1 MTIIYSPSNVQELLR
16 IDGKTLRKHATL
28 LEGHGY
34 QVKRNNRGHRTYFEK
49 DVIAFR
55 KLIEFSKQEG
65 MTMDRSAEAV
75 MTWITEEN
83 KTVTLTE
90 EVPLRTTNDVDNEQ
104 NTNTNELLDRIEH
117 LEQVN
122 LDLIKHLK
130 EKAVREAQLEEKI
143 NLILKYVERMEQ
155 LEKERSNMFVE
166 ETRKQIAVAEQRKWW
181 KWWKIE

>member
-1 MTIIYSPSNVQELLR
+1 MTIIYSPSNVQELLG
-16 IDGKTLRKHATL
+16 IDGNTLRKYATL

-34 QVKRNNRGHRTYFEK
+34 QVQRNNRGHRTYFEK
-49 DVIAFR
+49 DVLTFR
-55 KLIEFSKQEG
+55 KLIEFSMQEG
-65 MTMDRSAEAV
+65 MTMDHSAEAV
-75 MTWITEEN
+75 MTWISEEN
-83 KTVTLTE
+83 KTVTLLE
-90 EVPLRTTNDVDNEQ
+90 EVPLQTTNDGDTEQ

-155 LEKERSNMFVE
+155 LEKERSKMIEE

-181 KWWKIE
+181 KWWK

>member
-1 MTIIYSPSNVQELLR
+1 MTIIYSPSNVQELLG
-16 IDGKTLRKHATL
+16 IDGNTLRKYATL

-34 QVKRNNRGHRTYFEK
+34 QVQRNNRGHRTYIDK
-49 DVIAFR
+49 DVITLR

-65 MTMDRSAEAV
+65 MTMERSAEAV
-75 MTWITEEN
+75 MTWISEEN
-83 KTVTLTE
+83 KTVTLLE
-90 EVPLRTTNDVDNEQ
+90 EVPLQTTNDGDTEQ
-104 NTNTNELLDRIEH
+104 NTNTKELLDRIEH

-155 LEKERSNMFVE
+155 LEKERSKMIEE

-181 KWWKIE
+181 KWWK

>member
-1 MTIIYSPSNVQELLR
+1 MTIIYSPSNVQELLG
-16 IDGKTLRKHATL
+16 IDSSTLRKYATL

-34 QVKRNNRGHRTYFEK
+34 QVKRNKRGHRTYFEK
-49 DVIAFR
+49 DVITLR

-65 MTMDRSAEAV
+65 MTMERSAETV
-75 MTWITEEN
+75 MTWVSEED
-83 KTVTLTE
+83 KTVTFTE
-90 EVPLRTTNDVDNEQ
+90 EVPLQTTNDGDTEQ

-155 LEKERSNMFVE
+155 LEKERSNMFAE

-181 KWWKIE
+181 KWWK